1 MTTLVLGAGLAG
13 LAAAERL
20 VQAGREVTI
29 LEARDRIGGRVW
41 TRWDGDARTPIEL
54 GAEWISGSGPV
65 RELLKL
71 VKAPTS
77 AARGK
82 RWRRTGGGWEDLE
95 HLADLN
101 SRLIGL
107 LSFPEDQ
114 PDRTLSDAL
123 GCCCSDSRF
132 EQAVTLLLAYVEGF
146 HAADPG
152 RLSTRWLSQVEQ
164 EQPADASEHRSLS
177 GAGAAVDALHDA
189 INGRADVQLRTVV
202 REVRWSRGEVEV
214 LTAGRRP
221 ARFNADSL
229 IVTVPFPLLT
239 PRGGTGSVSF
249 VPALPRKEGAA
260 GQLAMGQVTK
270 LVLRFTRPFW
280 KEIDSLEDLLFL
292 HAFEEPVPTWWVGD
306 PSGQPQLVGWAGGPK
321 ADRLAMMDEPRVVDT
336 AIGSLATALAV
347 PRELVTRHLERH
359 YLHDWNTDP
368 FATGAYSWVP
378 AGATNAPAELA
389 APVDGTLFF
398 AGEATCS
405 AGRNATMEGAI
416 DSGKRAANELLSR

>member
-1 MTTLVLGAGLAG
+1 MGTLVLGAGLAG

-20 VQAGREVTI
+20 VQQGREVTI

-54 GAEWISGSGPV
+54 GAEWIGGSGPV
-65 RELLKL
+65 RELLEQ
-71 VKAPTS
+71 VKAETVP
-77 AARGK
+77 ARGK
-82 RWRRTGGGWEDLE
+82 RWRRTRGGWEDLE

-101 SRLIGL
+101 SRLIAL

-114 PDRTLSDAL
+114 PDRSLTDAL
-123 GCCCSDSRF
+123 ARCCTDHGF
-132 EQAVTLLLAYVEGF
+132 EEAVTLLLAYVEGF
-146 HAADPG
+146 HAADPA

-164 EQPADASEHRSLS
+164 EQPAGASEHRSL
-177 GAGAAVDALHDA
+177 AGADSAVHALHA
-189 INGRADVQLRTVV
+189 TINGRADVQLQTVA

-221 ARFNADSL
+221 ARFNGDSL

-249 VPALPRKEGAA
+249 LPALPRKEAAA
-260 GQLAMGQVTK
+260 GQLAMGQVIK
-270 LVLRFTRPFW
+270 LVLRFNQPFW
-280 KEIDSLEDLLFL
+280 KEIAPLDDLLFL
-292 HAFEEPVPTWWVGD
+292 HAFEETFPTWWVGD
-306 PSGQPQLVGWAGGPK
+306 HNGQPQLVGWAGGPK
-321 ADRLAMMDEPRVVDT
+321 AERLRLMEEGAVVDR
-336 AIGSLATALAV
+336 AIGALATALAV
-347 PRELVTRHLERH
+347 PRELVARHLERH
-359 YLHDWNTDP
+359 YLHDWNKDP

-378 AGATNAPAELA
+378 AGATGAPDELA

-405 AGRNATMEGAI
+405 AGHNATMEGAI
-416 DSGKRAANELLSR
+416 DSGRRAATELLSS